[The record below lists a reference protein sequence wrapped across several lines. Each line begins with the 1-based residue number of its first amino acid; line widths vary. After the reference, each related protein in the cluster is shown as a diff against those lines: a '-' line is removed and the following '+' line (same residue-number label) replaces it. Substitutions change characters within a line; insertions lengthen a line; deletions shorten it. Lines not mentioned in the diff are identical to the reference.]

1 MLIKSVSILLVLITI
16 LSRHV
21 MAQPAPPFS
30 VVATTWNQDG
40 TLISYIQD
48 GKLRLVDASSGEVS
62 SLPREFARNVNDAK
76 WQSQGTKLAVATETG
91 DVLIQ
96 DIRYENGALMLIDTP
111 ITLDYGV
118 FPDIDNHL
126 RGPDNLSWS
135 YTGKYLAVSNSSGG
149 GDYSLRIWNIETQ
162 MLILSA
168 SAGPGVR
175 LAWSPVSNLLAVAS
189 SFGIRLVN
197 VDQFENGT
205 ENKLSYDSWQEIKSL
220 AEGLESVGPAAW
232 NATGT
237 QIALADWYGKL
248 WMVDVATGLATELL
262 NIQPNDMTNLFNIT
276 DLQWN
281 RQRLY
286 GAIAI
291 SRYNETTR
299 ESRYESEVRV
309 WDVSNA
315 ALLATYESE
324 AGFLYDIDIDASGQR
339 LVFGTDAGSTR
350 NANLIDSGAVRI
362 VDLTQ

>member
-1 MLIKSVSILLVLITI
+1 MNKKYIAILLLVVILI
-16 LSRHV
+16 V
-21 MAQPAPPFS
+21 PPI
-30 VVATTWNQDG
+30 VQATSTKSKIATAWNFDS

-48 GKLRLVDASSGEVS
+48 GKLWLMDANNGQVFP
-62 SLPREFARNVNDAK
+62 LPKEFARNVNDAK

-91 DVLIQ
+91 DVMIQ
-96 DIRYENGALMLIDTP
+96 DIRYKNGSLTVSTAP
-111 ITLDYGV
+111 ITLNYGV